1 VIDKLD
7 KFLDW
12 LLRPRRWLKAFIWLS
27 VPLAISSLVLG
38 LLLKNGTLV
47 TTSLG
52 LFAVTV
58 VPGILILAGFMLAF
72 VLVLLAVAFTLG
84 QDAARRRALSKL
96 FKALEAKAGQEDTAV
111 SEIVARLVALC
122 PSEDPR
128 VTAQLKRLD
137 YPLYARISLLPLAG
151 NLTLE
156 EISRRKEDP
165 LAPFAWLRRLEI
177 DQRGTIYWR
186 KTQLPVATK
195 LDEEAIRDAWAE
207 TIGTSKPFSL
217 PVSMGRDVG

>member
-1 VIDKLD
+1 MDVLN

-12 LLRPRRWLKAFIWLS
+12 VLKPRRWLKTFIWLS
-27 VPLAISSLVLG
+27 LPLAISSFVLG

-47 TTSLG
+47 ATSLG

-58 VPGILILAGFMLAF
+58 VPGILILAGIMLAF
-72 VLVLLAVAFTLG
+72 VLVLIAVAFTLG
-84 QDAARRRALSKL
+84 KDAARRSALARL
-96 FKALEAKAGQEDTAV
+96 FEALEAQAGREDPAV

-137 YPLYARISLLPLAG
+137 YSLHARRSLLPLAG
-151 NLTLE
+151 TLTLE
-156 EISRRKEDP
+156 EIAQRREDP

-177 DQRGTIYWR
+177 DQRGTLYWR
-186 KTQLPVATK
+186 KSQLPVATK
-195 LDEEAIRDAWAE
+195 LDEEAIRDVWAE